1 MWRPVRVK
9 FSNLFAHQDT
19 EYFFKNKVCTVIFGE
34 NRDAED
40 CDNNGAGK
48 STIFE
53 AIAIALTNKSLRDLD
68 KEMFINRDAED
79 CTIEFEL
86 QNDVLNSSLKIVR
99 KFFRGSKSAKI
110 ELIENGKVNSQ
121 MTSVN
126 EANKRIYEL
135 IGISRE
141 DLLRYYIISQD
152 NSYTFFKA
160 GDVEK
165 KEVLNR
171 ITSADMINPIIE
183 ELGDRKK
190 QLTSDISEIESSISS
205 IQDKIEFFKEQKAN
219 NEAVSDDYEIKAKSD
234 RIEEIKEKRR
244 DYERKVKKIDADID
258 NVQKNI
264 EEVKSQLVPT
274 DDLKSKRK
282 KLKKSIDDFEK
293 ELSDSKSILR
303 KINAEIDGV
312 VECPNCKHKFIQGG
326 DLDLSYS
333 EAVDMK
339 KDTESLIKDYEEKIK
354 SKKSKL
360 DGINLKIQSSES
372 LEEKIEDF
380 NFSINSYKRK
390 KKSYQ
395 EEIDD
400 ASKSINAIAEE
411 IRRIKAESK
420 TEKVRKELEEKLKSL
435 SSELKELEDSISEK
449 QELLEM
455 VNYWIYYMG
464 KNGFTTYLANRAVSI
479 IEGITNSYLRKF
491 HSNLSV
497 EINGYKVLKDGTVRE
512 KIDVRVLDGGIS
524 STVFMGCSGGERG
537 RVSLAGVLGIQHL
550 INLSLDGRGLDLLL
564 LDETFHGVDS
574 RGQENMI
581 KILEN
586 IGNTILMITQN
597 VSSEFNS
604 ENKILIVKEDGV
616 AKIVE

>member
-190 QLTSDISEIESSISS
+190 QLTSDISEIESGISS

-339 KDTESLIKDYEEKIK
+339 KDTEILIKDYEEKIK

-395 EEIDD
+395 EEIED
-400 ASKSINAIAEE
+400 ASNSINAIAEE

-420 TEKVRKELEEKLKSL
+420 TEKVRKELEAKLKSL
-435 SSELKELEDSISEK
+435 SSKLKELEDSGSEK

-616 AKIVE
+616 AKIVK

>member
-190 QLTSDISEIESSISS
+190 QLTSDISEIESGISS

-333 EAVDMK
+333 EAVEMK

-395 EEIDD
+395 EEIED
-400 ASKSINAIAEE
+400 ASNSINAIAEE

-420 TEKVRKELEEKLKSL
+420 TEKVRKELEAKLKSL
-435 SSELKELEDSISEK
+435 SSKLKELEDSGSEK

-616 AKIVE
+616 AKIIK

>member
-190 QLTSDISEIESSISS
+190 QLTSDISEIESGISS

-219 NEAVSDDYEIKAKSD
+219 NEAVSDDYEIKAKSE

-244 DYERKVKKIDADID
+244 DYEKRVKKIDADID
-258 NVQKNI
+258 NVKKNI

-312 VECPNCKHKFIQGG
+312 VECPNCKHKFMQGG

-339 KDTESLIKDYEEKIK
+339 KDTEILIKDYEEKIK

-395 EEIDD
+395 EEIED

-420 TEKVRKELEEKLKSL
+420 TEKVRKELEAKLKSL

-616 AKIVE
+616 AKIVK

>member
-68 KEMFINRDAED
+68 KEIFINRDAED

-190 QLTSDISEIESSISS
+190 QLTSDISEIESGISS

-219 NEAVSDDYEIKAKSD
+219 NEAVSDDYEIKAKSE

-244 DYERKVKKIDADID
+244 DYEKRVKKIDADID

-339 KDTESLIKDYEEKIK
+339 KDTEILIKDYEEKIK

-395 EEIDD
+395 EEIED

-420 TEKVRKELEEKLKSL
+420 TEKVRKELEAKLKSL

-616 AKIVE
+616 AKIVK

>member
-190 QLTSDISEIESSISS
+190 QLTSDISEIESGISS

-219 NEAVSDDYEIKAKSD
+219 NEAVSDDYEIKAKSE

-244 DYERKVKKIDADID
+244 DYEKRVKKIDADID

-339 KDTESLIKDYEEKIK
+339 KDTEILIKDYEEKIK

-395 EEIDD
+395 EEIED

-420 TEKVRKELEEKLKSL
+420 TEKVRKELEAKLKSL

-512 KIDVRVLDGGIS
+512 KIDVRILDGGIS

-616 AKIVE
+616 AKIVK

>member
-19 EYFFKNKVCTVIFGE
+19 EYFFNNKVCTVIFGE

-110 ELIENGKVNSQ
+110 TLIENGKVNSQ

-190 QLTSDISEIESSISS
+190 QLTSDISEIESGISS

-339 KDTESLIKDYEEKIK
+339 KDTEILIKDYEEKIK

-372 LEEKIEDF
+372 SEEKIEDF

-395 EEIDD
+395 EEIED
-400 ASKSINAIAEE
+400 ASNSINAIAEE

-420 TEKVRKELEEKLKSL
+420 TEKVRKELEAKLKSL
-435 SSELKELEDSISEK
+435 SSKLKELEDSGLEK

-616 AKIVE
+616 AKIVK